1 MDDWTCALELNED
14 RSVAAGSP
22 QTLRDAIRRGAD
34 LRIYS
39 EFRHNEHVDPRSDDD
54 ELVRETAEFCTTYL
68 VDDRWAAGIMTLRQP
83 VSVESGFGPR
93 PSMSFFM
100 YNEDGRQAIARPHL
114 DGLPAEGEPGAS
126 AMVLLNPK
134 MPKYHQL
141 DSWDAETN
149 APSHNFIYDFDL
161 FRYWVRDDWE
171 EVLAHGAD
179 GTVISGSVD
188 ELVERF
194 ARGADVKVGI
204 RGLCDDLAVE
214 GTDPVDHELFVHTNS
229 CYFHTRRNWF
239 RGATQPLVRVR
250 SAVPMEY
257 ASGGW
262 DFGWVV
268 TRSDGTAA
276 LRLVDPYTLRF
287 RDEKRQLAV
296 RWLAR

>member
-1 MDDWTCALELNED
+1 MKHKNTFLNPHAT
-14 RSVAAGSP
+14 SQSSG
-22 QTLRDAIRRGAD
+22 
-34 LRIYS
+34 
-39 EFRHNEHVDPRSDDD
+39 EHVERHGTNSG
-54 ELVRETAEFCTTYL
+54 LTGRF
-68 VDDRWAAGIMTLRQP
+68 IMT
-83 VSVESGFGPR
+83 G
-93 PSMSFFM
+93 
-100 YNEDGRQAIARPHL
+100 
-114 DGLPAEGEPGAS
+114 
-126 AMVLLNPK
+126 
-134 MPKYHQL
+134 
-141 DSWDAETN
+141 
-149 APSHNFIYDFDL
+149 
-161 FRYWVRDDWE
+161 
-171 EVLAHGAD
+171 
-179 GTVISGSVD
+179 
-188 ELVERF
+188 
-194 ARGADVKVGI
+194 
-204 RGLCDDLAVE
+204 DDLAVE